1 MGILDPKKRVMD
13 IAITPFG
20 RESLSKGGLN
30 IAYATF
36 TDGQAYYDPSSITG
50 SYDTATD
57 RIYFEAPASL
67 PHDLFCLST
76 DDTGKLLPA
85 KVFGTSIT
93 SDGSLYES
101 TIEGNT
107 PVVGLQSG
115 SVFSSAVDSVISLFQ
130 QSFDYSAIIGSRDPL
145 DENADFIVTPNTASF
160 DVPLDV
166 YTNDFESINNV
177 DSLFFDKRFANLPQ
191 FKYLPPFTTK
201 NGTRSNLGKFQ
212 NVKRFNDY
220 TLKDLKRDVF
230 GTNADPVRQR
240 FDVEFEET
248 TDTNDI
254 TLQMYEITPNGVTK
268 LDAVDFG
275 EVIDRSD
282 KNRPQKRII
291 FFGKVFLDDTL
302 TATYVNLFTVVL
314 D

>member
-20 RESLSKGGLN
+20 RASLAKGGLN

-57 RIYFEAPASL
+57 RIYLESPASL

-76 DDTGKLLPA
+76 DDTGKLLPED
-85 KVFGTSIT
+85 VFGTSIT
-93 SDGSLYES
+93 SDGSLYERS
-101 TIEGNT
+101 IAGSA

-115 SVFSSAVDSVISLFQ
+115 SAFSSAVNSIVSLFQ
-130 QSFDYSAIIGSRDPL
+130 QSFDYSTIIGSRDPL
-145 DENADFIVTPNTASF
+145 DENQDFIVAPNTASF
-160 DVPLDV
+160 DVPLEA

-191 FKYLPPFTTK
+191 FKYLPPFTAK
-201 NGTRSNLGKFQ
+201 NGVKNNLGKFI
-212 NVKRFNDY
+212 NIKRFNNY

-230 GTNADPVRQR
+230 GTNAVPVKQR
-240 FDVEFEET
+240 FDVDFKET
-248 TDTNDI
+248 TNANDI
-254 TLQMYEITPNGVTK
+254 TLQMYEITTNGVTK